1 MIRSV
6 LYHFGKERECMKKQ
20 KSKWKIVAGII
31 LICQLIVSIIT
42 GGVFVW
48 LNMLPTKYLMLVG
61 LILIW
66 LLTIVYYFFY
76 SKVKKKKGQKL
87 TAEKKKKKLYIK
99 RSIGCVI
106 SAITMAL
113 CVVASSMMWQAG
125 NAISNITDNVVVTDT
140 VSVYAL
146 ADNPAESVADI
157 KDGVFAITQN
167 YDFEH
172 TQKTITQITDHLGQ
186 AIRTQNYDTVF
197 DMVDALYAGNVD
209 AIVLNAAY
217 VDVIESQDEY
227 KDFSE
232 KTKTLYDNEVQSTV
246 TKDNTNSTKDIT
258 KDPFVIYISGSD
270 TRNLKLATSRSDV
283 NILAVVNPT
292 TKQVLLL
299 NTPRDYYVQT
309 TVSGEMRDK
318 LTHCGIYGIDCSMG
332 TLGNLYQE
340 NVDYYVQINFN
351 GFSTMIDAIGG
362 ITIEA
367 EKSFRTSEGGYYIS
381 QGTNQL
387 NGTVALSYV
396 RERKSFA
403 DGDNA
408 RGRHQM
414 QAIEAIIKKVSSG
427 TTVLNN
433 YSAILNSMEGMFTTN
448 MSSSDISALVRMQ
461 LSDMASWNVKSFA
474 VSGQGSSQKTYS
486 MPTKR
491 SYVMYPDETQINYA
505 RILVDKVIDGVI
517 LSDEDMTM
525 PTVQ

>member
-1 MIRSV
+1 M
-6 LYHFGKERECMKKQ
+6 GKQSDKKS
-20 KSKWKIVAGII
+20 KKWKIAAGII
-31 LICQLIVSIIT
+31 LVIQALISIVSVGI
-42 GGVFVW
+42 VVW
-48 LNMLPTKYLMLVG
+48 FNLLPLKYLVLIG

-66 LLTIVYYFFY
+66 LLTLVYYFFY
-76 SKVKKKKGQKL
+76 SGVRKKKGKKL
-87 TAEKKKKKLYIK
+87 TAQKKKRKLYIK
-99 RSIGCVI
+99 RSIGGVI

-113 CVVASSMMWQAG
+113 CIVASSMVWQAG
-125 NAISNITDNVVVTDT
+125 NALANIADNVVVTDT

-167 YDFEH
+167 YDYEH
-172 TQKTITQITDHLGQ
+172 TKTTLDKIRENLGQ
-186 AIRTQNYDTVF
+186 DVHTQNYDTVF

-209 AIVLNAAY
+209 AMILNVAY
-217 VDVIESQDEY
+217 VDVIRDQKGYE
-227 KDFSE
+227 DFSDR
-232 KTKTLYDNEVQSTV
+232 TKTLYDHEVKTSVVQE
-246 TKDNTNSTKDIT
+246 NTQDTRDIT
-258 KDPFVIYISGSD
+258 KDPFIIYISGSD

-283 NILAVVNPT
+283 NILAVVNPAS
-292 TKQVLLL
+292 KQVLLL
-299 NTPRDYYVQT
+299 NTPRDYYVET
-309 TVSGEMRDK
+309 TVSGGMRDK

-332 TLGNLYQE
+332 TLTNLYEE

-351 GFSTMIDAIGG
+351 GFETLIDAIGG
-362 ITIEA
+362 ITVES

-387 NGTVALSYV
+387 SGAVALSYV

-433 YSAILNSMEGMFTTN
+433 YSAILSSMEGMFATN
-448 MSSSDISALVRMQ
+448 MSSSEISALVRMQ
-461 LSDMASWNVKSFA
+461 LTDMASWNVKSFA
-474 VSGQGSSQKTYS
+474 VTGTGSSQKTYS

-491 SYVMYPDETQINYA
+491 SYVMIPDESQIDYA
-505 RILVDKVIDGVI
+505 RKLVDKVVDGGI
-517 LSDEDMTM
+517 LSDNDLIM
-525 PTVQ
+525 P

>member
-1 MIRSV
+1 M
-6 LYHFGKERECMKKQ
+6 GKQSDKKS
-20 KSKWKIVAGII
+20 KKWKIAAGII
-31 LICQLIVSIIT
+31 LVIQALISIVSVGI
-42 GGVFVW
+42 VVW
-48 LNMLPTKYLMLVG
+48 FNLLPLKYLVLIG

-66 LLTIVYYFFY
+66 LLTLVYYFFY
-76 SKVKKKKGQKL
+76 SGVRKKKEKKL
-87 TAEKKKKKLYIK
+87 TAEKKKRKLYIK
-99 RSIGCVI
+99 RSIGGVI

-113 CVVASSMMWQAG
+113 CIVASSMVWQAG
-125 NAISNITDNVVVTDT
+125 NALANIADNVVVTDT

-167 YDFEH
+167 YDYEH
-172 TQKTITQITDHLGQ
+172 TKTTLDKIRENLGQ
-186 AIRTQNYDTVF
+186 DVHTQNYDTVF

-209 AIVLNAAY
+209 AMILNVAY
-217 VDVIESQDEY
+217 VDVIRDQKGYE
-227 KDFSE
+227 DFSDR
-232 KTKTLYDNEVQSTV
+232 TKTLYDHEVKTSVVQE
-246 TKDNTNSTKDIT
+246 NTQDTRDIT
-258 KDPFVIYISGSD
+258 KDPFIIYISGSD

-283 NILAVVNPT
+283 NILAVVNPA

-299 NTPRDYYVQT
+299 NTPRDYYVET
-309 TVSGEMRDK
+309 TVSGGMRDK

-332 TLGNLYQE
+332 TLTNLYEE

-351 GFSTMIDAIGG
+351 GFETLIDAIGG
-362 ITIEA
+362 ITVEA

-387 NGTVALSYV
+387 SGAVALSYV

-433 YSAILNSMEGMFTTN
+433 YSAILSSMEGMFATN
-448 MSSSDISALVRMQ
+448 MSSSEISALVRMQ
-461 LSDMASWNVKSFA
+461 LTDMASWNVKSFA
-474 VSGQGSSQKTYS
+474 VTGTGSSQKTYS

-491 SYVMYPDETQINYA
+491 SYVMIPDESQIDYA
-505 RILVDKVIDGVI
+505 RKLVDKVVDGGT
-517 LSDEDMTM
+517 LSDNDLIM
-525 PTVQ
+525 P

>member
-1 MIRSV
+1 M
-6 LYHFGKERECMKKQ
+6 GKQSDKKS
-20 KSKWKIVAGII
+20 KKWKIAAGII
-31 LICQLIVSIIT
+31 LVIQALISIVSVGI
-42 GGVFVW
+42 VVW
-48 LNMLPTKYLMLVG
+48 FNLLPLKYLVLIG

-66 LLTIVYYFFY
+66 LLTLVYYFFY
-76 SKVKKKKGQKL
+76 SGVRKKKGKKL
-87 TAEKKKKKLYIK
+87 TAQKKKRKLYIK
-99 RSIGCVI
+99 RSIGGVI

-113 CVVASSMMWQAG
+113 CIVASSMVWQAG
-125 NAISNITDNVVVTDT
+125 NALANIADNVVVTDT

-167 YDFEH
+167 YDYEH
-172 TQKTITQITDHLGQ
+172 TKTTLDKIRENLGQ
-186 AIRTQNYDTVF
+186 DVHTQNYDTVF

-209 AIVLNAAY
+209 AMILNVAY
-217 VDVIESQDEY
+217 VDVIRDQKGYE
-227 KDFSE
+227 DFSDR
-232 KTKTLYDNEVQSTV
+232 TKTLYDHEVKTSVAQE
-246 TKDNTNSTKDIT
+246 NTQDTRDIT
-258 KDPFVIYISGSD
+258 KDPFIIYISGSD

-283 NILAVVNPT
+283 NILAVVNPAS
-292 TKQVLLL
+292 KQLLLL
-299 NTPRDYYVQT
+299 NTPRDYYVET
-309 TVSGEMRDK
+309 TVSGGMRDK

-332 TLGNLYQE
+332 TLTNLYEE

-351 GFSTMIDAIGG
+351 GFETLIDAIGG
-362 ITIEA
+362 ITVEA

-387 NGTVALSYV
+387 SGAVALSYV

-433 YSAILNSMEGMFTTN
+433 YSAILSSMEGMFATN
-448 MSSSDISALVRMQ
+448 MSSLEISALVRMQ
-461 LSDMASWNVKSFA
+461 LTDMASWNVKSFA
-474 VSGQGSSQKTYS
+474 VTGTGSSQKTYS

-491 SYVMYPDETQINYA
+491 SYVMIPDESQIDYA
-505 RILVDKVIDGVI
+505 RKLVDKVIDGGI
-517 LSDEDMTM
+517 LSDGDLVM

>member
-1 MIRSV
+1 M
-6 LYHFGKERECMKKQ
+6 GKQSDKKS
-20 KSKWKIVAGII
+20 KKWKIAAGII
-31 LICQLIVSIIT
+31 LVIQALISIVSVGI
-42 GGVFVW
+42 VVW
-48 LNMLPTKYLMLVG
+48 FNLLPLKYLVLIG

-66 LLTIVYYFFY
+66 LLTLVYYFFY
-76 SKVKKKKGQKL
+76 SGVRKKKGKKL
-87 TAEKKKKKLYIK
+87 TAQKKKRKLYIK
-99 RSIGCVI
+99 RSIGGVI

-113 CVVASSMMWQAG
+113 CIVASSMVWQAG
-125 NAISNITDNVVVTDT
+125 NALANIADNVVVTDT

-167 YDFEH
+167 YDYEH
-172 TQKTITQITDHLGQ
+172 TKTTLDKIRENLGQ
-186 AIRTQNYDTVF
+186 DVHTQNYDTVF

-209 AIVLNAAY
+209 AMILNVAY
-217 VDVIESQDEY
+217 VDVIRDQKGYE
-227 KDFSE
+227 DFSDR
-232 KTKTLYDNEVQSTV
+232 TKTLYDHEVKTSVVQE
-246 TKDNTNSTKDIT
+246 NTQDTRDIT
-258 KDPFVIYISGSD
+258 KDPFIIYISGSD

-283 NILAVVNPT
+283 NILAVVNPA

-299 NTPRDYYVQT
+299 NTPRDYYVET
-309 TVSGEMRDK
+309 TVSGGMRDK

-332 TLGNLYQE
+332 TLTNLYEE

-351 GFSTMIDAIGG
+351 GFETLIDAIGG
-362 ITIEA
+362 ITVEA

-387 NGTVALSYV
+387 SGAVALSYV

-433 YSAILNSMEGMFTTN
+433 YSAILSSMEGMFATN
-448 MSSSDISALVRMQ
+448 MSSSEISALVRMQ
-461 LSDMASWNVKSFA
+461 LTDMASWNVKSFA
-474 VSGQGSSQKTYS
+474 VTGTGSSQKTYS

-491 SYVMYPDETQINYA
+491 SYVMIPDESQIDYA
-505 RILVDKVIDGVI
+505 RKLVDKVIDGGI
-517 LSDEDMTM
+517 LSDGDLVM

>member
-1 MIRSV
+1 M
-6 LYHFGKERECMKKQ
+6 GKQSDKKS
-20 KSKWKIVAGII
+20 KKWKITAGII
-31 LICQLIVSIIT
+31 LAIQALISIVSVGI
-42 GGVFVW
+42 VVW
-48 LNMLPTKYLMLVG
+48 FNLLPLKYLVLIG

-66 LLTIVYYFFY
+66 LLTLVYYFFY
-76 SKVKKKKGQKL
+76 SGVRKKKGKKL
-87 TAEKKKKKLYIK
+87 TAQKKKRKLYIK
-99 RSIGCVI
+99 RSIGGVI

-113 CVVASSMMWQAG
+113 CIVASSMVWQAG
-125 NAISNITDNVVVTDT
+125 NALANIAGNVVVTDT

-167 YDFEH
+167 YDYEH
-172 TQKTITQITDHLGQ
+172 TKTTLDKIRENLGQ
-186 AIRTQNYDTVF
+186 DVHTQNYDTVF

-209 AIVLNAAY
+209 AMILNVAY
-217 VDVIESQDEY
+217 VDVIRDQKGYE
-227 KDFSE
+227 DFSDR
-232 KTKTLYDNEVQSTV
+232 TKTLYDHEVKTSVAQE
-246 TKDNTNSTKDIT
+246 NTQDTRDIT
-258 KDPFVIYISGSD
+258 KDPFIIYISGSD

-283 NILAVVNPT
+283 NILAVVNPA

-299 NTPRDYYVQT
+299 NTPRDYYVET
-309 TVSGEMRDK
+309 TVSGGMRDK

-332 TLGNLYQE
+332 TLTNLYEE

-351 GFSTMIDAIGG
+351 GFETLIDAIGG
-362 ITIEA
+362 ITVEA

-387 NGTVALSYV
+387 SGAVALSYV

-433 YSAILNSMEGMFTTN
+433 YSAILSSMEGMFATN
-448 MSSSDISALVRMQ
+448 MSSSEISALVRMQ
-461 LSDMASWNVKSFA
+461 LTDMASWNVKSFA
-474 VSGQGSSQKTYS
+474 VTGTGSSQKTYS

-491 SYVMYPDETQINYA
+491 SYVMIPDESQIDYA
-505 RILVDKVIDGVI
+505 RKLVDKVVDGGI
-517 LSDEDMTM
+517 LSDGDLVM

>member
-1 MIRSV
+1 MGRQS
-6 LYHFGKERECMKKQ
+6 GN
-20 KSKWKIVAGII
+20 KSKKWKVVAGII
-31 LICQLIVSIIT
+31 LAFQALISIIAV
-42 GGVFVW
+42 GFVVW
-48 LNMLPTKYLMLVG
+48 LNLLPTTYLALIGFILV
-61 LILIW
+61 W
-66 LLTIVYYFFY
+66 LWTVVYYFLY
-76 SKVKKKKGQKL
+76 SRVKKKKGKKL
-87 TAEKKKKKLYIK
+87 TAQKKRRKLYTK
-99 RSIGCVI
+99 RSIGCII
-106 SAITMAL
+106 SAATMVL

-125 NAISNITDNVVVTDT
+125 NAISNIADNVVVTDT

-146 ADNPAESVADI
+146 ADNLAESVADI

-172 TQKTITQITDHLGQ
+172 TKTTIDKINENLGQ
-186 AIRTQNYDTVF
+186 DIKTQNYDTVF

-209 AIVLNAAY
+209 AMILNTAY
-217 VDVIESQDEY
+217 VDVIESQKGYE
-227 KDFSE
+227 DFST
-232 KTKTLYDNEVQSTV
+232 KTKTLYDHEVQSTV
-246 TKDNTNSTKDIT
+246 AKDNTDSTKNIT
-258 KDPFVIYISGSD
+258 QDPFVVYISGSD

-283 NILAVVNPT
+283 NIIAVVNPK

-318 LTHCGIYGIDCSMG
+318 LTHCGVYGIDCSMG

-362 ITIEA
+362 ITIDS

-396 RERKSFA
+396 RERKAFA

-414 QAIEAIIKKVSSG
+414 QAIEAIIQKVSSG

-505 RILVDKVIDGVI
+505 RILVDKVINGVI

-525 PTVQ
+525 PTLQ

>member
-1 MIRSV
+1 MRKQSD
-6 LYHFGKERECMKKQ
+6 KKS
-20 KSKWKIVAGII
+20 KKWKIAAGII
-31 LICQLIVSIIT
+31 LVIQALISIVSVGI
-42 GGVFVW
+42 VVW
-48 LNMLPTKYLMLVG
+48 FNLLPLKYLVLIG

-66 LLTIVYYFFY
+66 LLTLVYYFFY
-76 SKVKKKKGQKL
+76 SGVRKKKGKKL
-87 TAEKKKKKLYIK
+87 TAQKKKRKLYIK
-99 RSIGCVI
+99 RSIGGVI

-113 CVVASSMMWQAG
+113 CIVASSMVWQAG
-125 NAISNITDNVVVTDT
+125 NALANIADNVVVTDT

-167 YDFEH
+167 YDYEH
-172 TQKTITQITDHLGQ
+172 TKTTLDKIRENLGQ
-186 AIRTQNYDTVF
+186 DVHTQNYDTVF

-209 AIVLNAAY
+209 AMILNVAY
-217 VDVIESQDEY
+217 VDVIRDQKGYE
-227 KDFSE
+227 DFSDR
-232 KTKTLYDNEVQSTV
+232 TKTLYDHEVKTSVAQE
-246 TKDNTNSTKDIT
+246 NTQDTRDIT
-258 KDPFVIYISGSD
+258 KDPFIIYISGSD

-283 NILAVVNPT
+283 NILAVVNPAS
-292 TKQVLLL
+292 KQVLLL
-299 NTPRDYYVQT
+299 NTPRDYYVET
-309 TVSGEMRDK
+309 TVSGGMRDK

-332 TLGNLYQE
+332 TLTNLYEE

-351 GFSTMIDAIGG
+351 GFETLIDAIGG
-362 ITIEA
+362 ITVEA

-387 NGTVALSYV
+387 SGAVALSYV

-433 YSAILNSMEGMFTTN
+433 YSAILSSMEGMFATN
-448 MSSSDISALVRMQ
+448 MSSSEISALVRMQ
-461 LSDMASWNVKSFA
+461 LTDMASWNVKSFA
-474 VSGQGSSQKTYS
+474 VTGTGSSQKTYS

-491 SYVMYPDETQINYA
+491 SYVMIPDESQIDYA
-505 RILVDKVIDGVI
+505 RKLVDKVIDGGI
-517 LSDEDMTM
+517 LSDGDLVM

>member
-1 MIRSV
+1 M
-6 LYHFGKERECMKKQ
+6 GKQSDKKS
-20 KSKWKIVAGII
+20 KKWKIAAGII
-31 LICQLIVSIIT
+31 LVIQALISIVSVGI
-42 GGVFVW
+42 VVW
-48 LNMLPTKYLMLVG
+48 FNLLPLKYLVLIG

-66 LLTIVYYFFY
+66 LLTLVYYFFY
-76 SKVKKKKGQKL
+76 SGVRKKKGKKL
-87 TAEKKKKKLYIK
+87 TAQKKKRKLYIK
-99 RSIGCVI
+99 RSIGGVI

-113 CVVASSMMWQAG
+113 CIVASSMVWQAG
-125 NAISNITDNVVVTDT
+125 NALANIADNVVVTDT

-167 YDFEH
+167 YDYEH
-172 TQKTITQITDHLGQ
+172 TKTTLDKIKENLGQ
-186 AIRTQNYDTVF
+186 DVHTQNYDTVF

-209 AIVLNAAY
+209 AMILNVAY
-217 VDVIESQDEY
+217 VDVIRDQKGYE
-227 KDFSE
+227 DFSDR
-232 KTKTLYDNEVQSTV
+232 TKTLYDHEVKTSVAQE
-246 TKDNTNSTKDIT
+246 NTQDTRDIT
-258 KDPFVIYISGSD
+258 KDPFIIYISGSD

-283 NILAVVNPT
+283 NILAVVNPA

-299 NTPRDYYVQT
+299 NTPRDYYVET
-309 TVSGEMRDK
+309 TVSGGMRDK

-332 TLGNLYQE
+332 TLTNLYEE

-351 GFSTMIDAIGG
+351 GFETLIDAIGG
-362 ITIEA
+362 ITVEA

-387 NGTVALSYV
+387 SGAVALSYV

-433 YSAILNSMEGMFTTN
+433 YSAILSSMEGMFATN
-448 MSSSDISALVRMQ
+448 MSSSEISALVRMQ
-461 LSDMASWNVKSFA
+461 LTDMASWNVKSFA
-474 VSGQGSSQKTYS
+474 VTGTGSSQKTYS

-491 SYVMYPDETQINYA
+491 SYVMIPDESQIDYA
-505 RILVDKVIDGVI
+505 RKLVDKVVDGGT
-517 LSDEDMTM
+517 LSDNDLIM
-525 PTVQ
+525 P

>member
-1 MIRSV
+1 
-6 LYHFGKERECMKKQ
+6 MKKQ
-20 KSKWKIVAGII
+20 ADKKWKIIAGVI
-31 LICQLIVSIIT
+31 LIIQALISI
-42 GGVFVW
+42 GELGVAVW
-48 LNMLPTKYLMLVG
+48 FNLLPTKYLTLIG

-66 LLTIVYYFFY
+66 LLTLVYYFFY
-76 SKVKKKKGQKL
+76 SGVKKKKGKKL
-87 TAEKKKKKLYIK
+87 TAKKKKRKLYTK

-106 SAITMAL
+106 SAVTMVL
-113 CVVASSMMWQAG
+113 CVMASSMMWQVGDAL
-125 NAISNITDNVVVTDT
+125 ANIADNVVVTDT

-146 ADNPAESVADI
+146 AENPAESVADI

-167 YDFEH
+167 YDYEH
-172 TQKTITQITDHLGQ
+172 TKTTLDKINENLGQ
-186 AIRTQNYDTVF
+186 TIHTQSFDTVF

-217 VDVIESQDEY
+217 VDVIKDQKGYE
-227 KDFSE
+227 DFSDR
-232 KTKTLYDNEVQSTV
+232 TKTLYDHEVKSAVVQENTQSTR
-246 TKDNTNSTKDIT
+246 DIT

-270 TRNLKLATSRSDV
+270 TRNMKLATSRSDV
-283 NILAVVNPT
+283 NILAVVNPA

-299 NTPRDYYVQT
+299 NTPRDYYVET
-309 TVSGEMRDK
+309 TVSGGMRDK
-318 LTHCGIYGIDCSMG
+318 LTHCGMYGIDCSMG
-332 TLGNLYQE
+332 TLSNLYEE

-351 GFSTMIDAIGG
+351 GFSTLIDAIGG
-362 ITIEA
+362 ITIES

-381 QGTNQL
+381 QGTNQM

-414 QAIEAIIKKVSSG
+414 QAIEAIIQKVSSG

-461 LSDMASWNVKSFA
+461 LSDMASWNVKSYA
-474 VSGQGSSQKTYS
+474 VTGTGSSQKTYS

-491 SYVMYPDETQINYA
+491 SYVMIPDESQISYA
-505 RILVDKVIDGVI
+505 RILVNKVVDGRI
-517 LSDEDMTM
+517 LSDEDLVM

>member
-1 MIRSV
+1 M
-6 LYHFGKERECMKKQ
+6 GKQSDKKS
-20 KSKWKIVAGII
+20 KKWKIAAGII
-31 LICQLIVSIIT
+31 LVIQALISIVSVGI
-42 GGVFVW
+42 VVW
-48 LNMLPTKYLMLVG
+48 FNLLPLKYLVLIG

-66 LLTIVYYFFY
+66 LLTLVYYFFY
-76 SKVKKKKGQKL
+76 SGVRKKKGKKL
-87 TAEKKKKKLYIK
+87 TAQKKKRKLYIK
-99 RSIGCVI
+99 RSIGGVI

-113 CVVASSMMWQAG
+113 CIVASSMVWQAG
-125 NAISNITDNVVVTDT
+125 NALANIADNVVVTDT

-167 YDFEH
+167 YDYEH
-172 TQKTITQITDHLGQ
+172 TKTTLDKIRENLGQ
-186 AIRTQNYDTVF
+186 DVHTQNYDTVF

-209 AIVLNAAY
+209 AMILNVAY
-217 VDVIESQDEY
+217 VDVIRDQKGYE
-227 KDFSE
+227 DFSDR
-232 KTKTLYDNEVQSTV
+232 TKTLYDHEVKTSVVQE
-246 TKDNTNSTKDIT
+246 NTQDTRDIT
-258 KDPFVIYISGSD
+258 KDPFIIYISGSD

-283 NILAVVNPT
+283 NILAVVNPAS
-292 TKQVLLL
+292 KQVLLL
-299 NTPRDYYVQT
+299 NTPRDYYVET
-309 TVSGEMRDK
+309 TVSGGMRDK

-332 TLGNLYQE
+332 TLTNLYEE

-351 GFSTMIDAIGG
+351 GFETLIDAIGG
-362 ITIEA
+362 ITVEA

-387 NGTVALSYV
+387 SGAVALSYV

-433 YSAILNSMEGMFTTN
+433 YSAILSSMEGMFATN
-448 MSSSDISALVRMQ
+448 MSSSEISALVRMQ
-461 LSDMASWNVKSFA
+461 LTDMASWNIKSFA
-474 VSGQGSSQKTYS
+474 VTGTGSSQKTYS

-491 SYVMYPDETQINYA
+491 SYVMIPDESQIDYA
-505 RILVDKVIDGVI
+505 RKLVDKVVDGGI
-517 LSDEDMTM
+517 LSDGDLVM

>member
-1 MIRSV
+1 M
-6 LYHFGKERECMKKQ
+6 GKQSDKKS
-20 KSKWKIVAGII
+20 KKWKIAAGII
-31 LICQLIVSIIT
+31 LVIQALISIVSVGI
-42 GGVFVW
+42 VVW
-48 LNMLPTKYLMLVG
+48 FNLLPLKYLVLIG

-66 LLTIVYYFFY
+66 LLTLVYYFFY
-76 SKVKKKKGQKL
+76 SGVRKKKGKKL
-87 TAEKKKKKLYIK
+87 TAQKKKRKLYIK
-99 RSIGCVI
+99 RSIGGVI

-113 CVVASSMMWQAG
+113 CIVASSMVWQAG
-125 NAISNITDNVVVTDT
+125 NALANIADNVVVTDT

-167 YDFEH
+167 YDYEH
-172 TQKTITQITDHLGQ
+172 TKTTLDKIRENLGQ
-186 AIRTQNYDTVF
+186 DVHTQNYDTVF

-209 AIVLNAAY
+209 AMILNVAY
-217 VDVIESQDEY
+217 VDVIRDQKGYE
-227 KDFSE
+227 DFSDR
-232 KTKTLYDNEVQSTV
+232 TKTLYDHEVKTSVAQE
-246 TKDNTNSTKDIT
+246 NTQDTRDIT
-258 KDPFVIYISGSD
+258 KDPFIIYISGSD

-283 NILAVVNPT
+283 NILAVVNPAS
-292 TKQVLLL
+292 KQVLLL
-299 NTPRDYYVQT
+299 NTPRDYYVET
-309 TVSGEMRDK
+309 TVSGGMRDK

-332 TLGNLYQE
+332 TLTNLYEE

-351 GFSTMIDAIGG
+351 GFETLIDAIGG
-362 ITIEA
+362 ITVEA

-387 NGTVALSYV
+387 SGAVALSYV

-433 YSAILNSMEGMFTTN
+433 YSAILSMEGMFATN
-448 MSSSDISALVRMQ
+448 MSSSEISALVRMQ
-461 LSDMASWNVKSFA
+461 LTDMASWNVKSFA
-474 VSGQGSSQKTYS
+474 VTGTGSSQKTYS

-491 SYVMYPDETQINYA
+491 SYVMIPDESQIDCA
-505 RILVDKVIDGVI
+505 RKLVDKVIDGGI
-517 LSDEDMTM
+517 LSDGDLVM

>member
-1 MIRSV
+1 M
-6 LYHFGKERECMKKQ
+6 GKQSDKKS
-20 KSKWKIVAGII
+20 KKWKIAAGII
-31 LICQLIVSIIT
+31 LVIQALISIVSVGI
-42 GGVFVW
+42 VVW
-48 LNMLPTKYLMLVG
+48 FNLLPLKYLVLIG

-66 LLTIVYYFFY
+66 LLTLVYYFFY
-76 SKVKKKKGQKL
+76 SGVRKKKGKKL
-87 TAEKKKKKLYIK
+87 TAQKKKRKLYIK
-99 RSIGCVI
+99 RSIGGVI

-113 CVVASSMMWQAG
+113 CIVASSMVWQAG
-125 NAISNITDNVVVTDT
+125 NALANIADNVVVTDT

-167 YDFEH
+167 YDYEH
-172 TQKTITQITDHLGQ
+172 TKTTLDKIRENLGQ
-186 AIRTQNYDTVF
+186 DVHTQNYDTVF

-209 AIVLNAAY
+209 AMILNVAY
-217 VDVIESQDEY
+217 VDVIRDQKGYE
-227 KDFSE
+227 DFSDR
-232 KTKTLYDNEVQSTV
+232 TKTLYDHEVKTSVVQE
-246 TKDNTNSTKDIT
+246 NTQDTRDIT
-258 KDPFVIYISGSD
+258 KDPFIIYISGSD

-283 NILAVVNPT
+283 NILAVVNPAS
-292 TKQVLLL
+292 KQVLLL
-299 NTPRDYYVQT
+299 NTPRDYYVET
-309 TVSGEMRDK
+309 TVSGGMRDK

-332 TLGNLYQE
+332 TLTNLYEE

-351 GFSTMIDAIGG
+351 GFETLIDAIGG
-362 ITIEA
+362 ITVEA

-387 NGTVALSYV
+387 SGAVALSYV

-433 YSAILNSMEGMFTTN
+433 YSAILSSMEGMFATN
-448 MSSSDISALVRMQ
+448 MSSSEISALVRMQ
-461 LSDMASWNVKSFA
+461 LTDMASWNVKSFA
-474 VSGQGSSQKTYS
+474 VTGTGSSQKTYS

-491 SYVMYPDETQINYA
+491 SYVMIPDESQIDYA
-505 RILVDKVIDGVI
+505 RKLVDKVIDGGI
-517 LSDEDMTM
+517 LSDGDLVM

>member
-1 MIRSV
+1 
-6 LYHFGKERECMKKQ
+6 
-20 KSKWKIVAGII
+20 
-31 LICQLIVSIIT
+31 
-42 GGVFVW
+42 
-48 LNMLPTKYLMLVG
+48 
-61 LILIW
+61 
-66 LLTIVYYFFY
+66 
-76 SKVKKKKGQKL
+76 
-87 TAEKKKKKLYIK
+87 
-99 RSIGCVI
+99 
-106 SAITMAL
+106 
-113 CVVASSMMWQAG
+113 MMWQVGDAL
-125 NAISNITDNVVVTDT
+125 ANIADNVVVTDT

-146 ADNPAESVADI
+146 AENPAESVADI

-167 YDFEH
+167 YDYEH
-172 TQKTITQITDHLGQ
+172 TKTTLDKINENLGQ
-186 AIRTQNYDTVF
+186 TIHTQSFDTVF

-217 VDVIESQDEY
+217 VDVIKDQKGYE
-227 KDFSE
+227 DFSDR
-232 KTKTLYDNEVQSTV
+232 TKTLYDHEVKSAVVQENTQSTR
-246 TKDNTNSTKDIT
+246 DIT

-270 TRNLKLATSRSDV
+270 TRNMKLATSRSDV
-283 NILAVVNPT
+283 NILAVVNPA

-299 NTPRDYYVQT
+299 NTPRDYYVET
-309 TVSGEMRDK
+309 TVSGGMRDK
-318 LTHCGIYGIDCSMG
+318 LTHCGMYGIDCSMG
-332 TLGNLYQE
+332 TLSNLYEE

-351 GFSTMIDAIGG
+351 GFSTLIDAIGG
-362 ITIEA
+362 ITIES

-381 QGTNQL
+381 QGTNQM

-414 QAIEAIIKKVSSG
+414 QAIEAIIQKVSSG

-461 LSDMASWNVKSFA
+461 LSDMASWNVKSYA
-474 VSGQGSSQKTYS
+474 VTGTGSSQKTYS

-491 SYVMYPDETQINYA
+491 SYVMIPDESQISYA
-505 RILVDKVIDGVI
+505 RILVNKVVDGRI
-517 LSDEDMTM
+517 LSDEDLVM

>member
-1 MIRSV
+1 M
-6 LYHFGKERECMKKQ
+6 GKQSDKKS
-20 KSKWKIVAGII
+20 KKWKIAAGII
-31 LICQLIVSIIT
+31 LVIQALISIVSVGI
-42 GGVFVW
+42 VVW
-48 LNMLPTKYLMLVG
+48 FNLLPLKYLVLIG

-66 LLTIVYYFFY
+66 LLTLVYYFFY
-76 SKVKKKKGQKL
+76 SGVRKKKGKKL
-87 TAEKKKKKLYIK
+87 TAQKKKRKLYIK
-99 RSIGCVI
+99 RSIGGVI

-113 CVVASSMMWQAG
+113 CIVASSMVWQAG
-125 NAISNITDNVVVTDT
+125 NALANIADNVVVTDT

-167 YDFEH
+167 YDYEH
-172 TQKTITQITDHLGQ
+172 TKTTLDKIRENLGQ
-186 AIRTQNYDTVF
+186 DVHTQNYDTVF

-209 AIVLNAAY
+209 AMILNVAY
-217 VDVIESQDEY
+217 VDVIRDQKGYE
-227 KDFSE
+227 DFSDR
-232 KTKTLYDNEVQSTV
+232 TKTLYDHEVKTSVVQE
-246 TKDNTNSTKDIT
+246 NTQDTRDIT
-258 KDPFVIYISGSD
+258 KDPFIIYISGSD

-283 NILAVVNPT
+283 NILAVVNPA

-299 NTPRDYYVQT
+299 NTPRDYYVET
-309 TVSGEMRDK
+309 TVSGGMRDK

-332 TLGNLYQE
+332 TLTNLYEE

-351 GFSTMIDAIGG
+351 GFETLIDAIGG
-362 ITIEA
+362 ITVEA

-387 NGTVALSYV
+387 SGAVALSYV

-433 YSAILNSMEGMFTTN
+433 YSAILSSMEGMFATN
-448 MSSSDISALVRMQ
+448 MSSSEISALVRMQ
-461 LSDMASWNVKSFA
+461 LTDMASWNVKSFA
-474 VSGQGSSQKTYS
+474 VTGTGSSQKTYS

-491 SYVMYPDETQINYA
+491 SYVMIPDESQIDYA
-505 RILVDKVIDGVI
+505 RKLVDKVVDGGI
-517 LSDEDMTM
+517 LSDNDLIM
-525 PTVQ
+525 P

>member
-1 MIRSV
+1 M
-6 LYHFGKERECMKKQ
+6 GKQSDKKS
-20 KSKWKIVAGII
+20 KKWKIAAGII
-31 LICQLIVSIIT
+31 LVIQALISIVSVGI
-42 GGVFVW
+42 VVW
-48 LNMLPTKYLMLVG
+48 FNLLPLKYLVLIG

-66 LLTIVYYFFY
+66 LLTLVYYFFY
-76 SKVKKKKGQKL
+76 SGVRKKKGKKL
-87 TAEKKKKKLYIK
+87 TAQKKKRKLYIK
-99 RSIGCVI
+99 RSIGGVI

-113 CVVASSMMWQAG
+113 CIVASSMVWQAG
-125 NAISNITDNVVVTDT
+125 NALANIADNVVVTDT

-167 YDFEH
+167 YDYEH
-172 TQKTITQITDHLGQ
+172 TKTTLDKIRENLGQ
-186 AIRTQNYDTVF
+186 DVHTQNYDTVF

-209 AIVLNAAY
+209 AMILNVAY
-217 VDVIESQDEY
+217 VDVIRDQKGYE
-227 KDFSE
+227 DFSDR
-232 KTKTLYDNEVQSTV
+232 TKTLYDHEVKTSVVQENKQDTR
-246 TKDNTNSTKDIT
+246 DIT
-258 KDPFVIYISGSD
+258 KDPFIIYISGSD

-283 NILAVVNPT
+283 NILAVVNPAS
-292 TKQVLLL
+292 KQVLLL
-299 NTPRDYYVQT
+299 NTPRDYYVET
-309 TVSGEMRDK
+309 TVSGGMRDK

-332 TLGNLYQE
+332 TLTNLYEE

-351 GFSTMIDAIGG
+351 GFETLIDAIGG
-362 ITIEA
+362 ITVEA

-387 NGTVALSYV
+387 SGAVALSYV

-433 YSAILNSMEGMFTTN
+433 YSAILSSMEGMFATN
-448 MSSSDISALVRMQ
+448 MSSSEISALVRMQ
-461 LSDMASWNVKSFA
+461 LTDMASWNVKSFA
-474 VSGQGSSQKTYS
+474 VTGTGSSQKTYS

-491 SYVMYPDETQINYA
+491 SYVMIPDESQIDYA
-505 RILVDKVIDGVI
+505 RKLVDKVVDGGT
-517 LSDEDMTM
+517 LSDNDLIM
-525 PTVQ
+525 P

>member
-1 MIRSV
+1 
-6 LYHFGKERECMKKQ
+6 MKKQ

-31 LICQLIVSIIT
+31 LICQLMVSIIA
-42 GGVFVW
+42 GGILVW
-48 LNMLPTKYLMLVG
+48 LNMLPTKYTLLVV
-61 LILIW
+61 LILVW

-76 SKVKKKKGQKL
+76 SKVKKKKGKKL
-87 TAEKKKKKLYIK
+87 TAKKKKQKLYTK
-99 RSIGCVI
+99 RSIGCAI
-106 SAITMAL
+106 SAMTMTL
-113 CVVASSMMWQAG
+113 CIAASSMMWQAG
-125 NAISNITDNVVVTDT
+125 DAISNITDHVVVTDM

-146 ADNPAESVADI
+146 ADNSAESVADI

-172 TQKTITQITDHLGQ
+172 TKTTIDKINENLGMEIKTQSF
-186 AIRTQNYDTVF
+186 DTVF

-209 AIVLNAAY
+209 AIILNAAY
-217 VDVIESQDEY
+217 VDVIESQDDY
-227 KDFSE
+227 KDFSD
-232 KTKTLYDNEVQSTV
+232 KTKTLYDHEVQSTV
-246 TKDNTNSTKDIT
+246 VKDNTDTTKNIT
-258 KDPFVIYISGSD
+258 QDPFVVYVSGSD

-283 NILAVVNPT
+283 NILAVVNPK

-318 LTHCGIYGIDCSMG
+318 LTHCGVYGIDCSMG

-362 ITIEA
+362 ITIDS
-367 EKSFRTSEGGYYIS
+367 EKSFRTS
-381 QGTNQL
+381 
-387 NGTVALSYV
+387 
-396 RERKSFA
+396 

-414 QAIEAIIKKVSSG
+414 QAIEAIIQKVSSG

-517 LSDEDMTM
+517 LSDEDMVM
-525 PTVQ
+525 PTLQ

>member
-1 MIRSV
+1 M
-6 LYHFGKERECMKKQ
+6 GKQSDKKS
-20 KSKWKIVAGII
+20 KKWKIAAGII
-31 LICQLIVSIIT
+31 LVIQALISIVSVGI
-42 GGVFVW
+42 VVW
-48 LNMLPTKYLMLVG
+48 FNLLPLKYLVLIG

-66 LLTIVYYFFY
+66 LLTLVYYFFY
-76 SKVKKKKGQKL
+76 SGVRKKKGKKL
-87 TAEKKKKKLYIK
+87 TAQKKKRKLYIK
-99 RSIGCVI
+99 RSIGGVI

-113 CVVASSMMWQAG
+113 CIVASSMVWQAG
-125 NAISNITDNVVVTDT
+125 NALANIADNVVVTDT

-167 YDFEH
+167 YDYEH
-172 TQKTITQITDHLGQ
+172 TKTTLDKIRENLGQ
-186 AIRTQNYDTVF
+186 DVHTQNYDTVF

-209 AIVLNAAY
+209 AMILNVAY
-217 VDVIESQDEY
+217 VDVIRDQKGYE
-227 KDFSE
+227 DFSDR
-232 KTKTLYDNEVQSTV
+232 TKTLYDHEVKTSVAQE
-246 TKDNTNSTKDIT
+246 NTQDTRDIT
-258 KDPFVIYISGSD
+258 KDPFIIYISGSD

-283 NILAVVNPT
+283 NILAVVNPA

-299 NTPRDYYVQT
+299 NTPRDYYVET
-309 TVSGEMRDK
+309 TVSGGMRDK

-332 TLGNLYQE
+332 TLTNLYEE

-351 GFSTMIDAIGG
+351 GFETLIDAIGG
-362 ITIEA
+362 ITVEA

-387 NGTVALSYV
+387 SGAVALSYV

-408 RGRHQM
+408 RGRNQM

-433 YSAILNSMEGMFTTN
+433 YSAILSSMEGMFATN
-448 MSSSDISALVRMQ
+448 MSSSEISALVRMQ
-461 LSDMASWNVKSFA
+461 LTDMASWNVKSFA
-474 VSGQGSSQKTYS
+474 VTGTGSSQKTYS

-491 SYVMYPDETQINYA
+491 SYVMIPDESQIDYA
-505 RILVDKVIDGVI
+505 RKLVDKVVDGGI
-517 LSDEDMTM
+517 LSDNDLIM
-525 PTVQ
+525 P